1 MILLYFVLWVIFNAN
16 FTLEIAIFGVVISL
30 VIFWFTCKF
39 MDYSIKKEINGYKKA
54 GKYMKYIYHLL
65 VEVVKANLVTIHF
78 IFSQKEE
85 IEPAIVTFKGKAKTP
100 LGKTMIA
107 NSITLTPGTITASL
121 EGDTYMVHCLDESYA
136 EGIDDNVFTKIVEE
150 VEKE

>member
-1 MILLYFVLWVIFNAN
+1 
-16 FTLEIAIFGVVISL
+16 
-30 VIFWFTCKF
+30 
-39 MDYSIKKEINGYKKA
+39 
-54 GKYMKYIYHLL
+54 MKYIYHLL

-85 IEPAIVTFKGKAKTP
+85 IEPAIVTFKGKSKTP